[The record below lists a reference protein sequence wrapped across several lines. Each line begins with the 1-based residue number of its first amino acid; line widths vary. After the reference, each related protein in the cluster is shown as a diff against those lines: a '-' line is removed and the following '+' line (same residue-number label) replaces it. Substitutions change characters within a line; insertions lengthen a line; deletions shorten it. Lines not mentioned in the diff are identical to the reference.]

1 EDLTKLKARPVATLD
16 GLNDRLQLQLV
27 DRVAAVARTKSTDE
41 AGFRRA
47 FLAEYSRANLDQS
60 IVKHEGRHAI
70 DNAMGLSD
78 NVDQGVL
85 EYQAKLS
92 ELALTDYPRMA
103 LRNMNRALEGDGPH
117 DRAGARIFDEYRQWM
132 EAHPA
137 DQIMG
142 HDPALP
148 ALVQLDKLSDGQIA
162 EIARSLDLLP
172 NGRPSPT
179 KP

>member
-1 EDLTKLKARPVATLD
+1 MTIEQPPSLAPAERAIALLGNELTEKSL
-16 GLNDRLQLQLV
+16 RLHL
-27 DRVAAVARTKSTDE
+27 
-41 AGFRRA
+41 
-47 FLAEYSRANLDQS
+47 
-60 IVKHEGRHAI
+60 EGRHAI

-142 HDPALP
+142 YDPALP